1 MKFKKKSFRQAFS
14 LIEVLIFVTILA
26 LFFVVAA
33 AVTTAVLRDIG
44 INTKRVVAAH
54 RSEELLEWL
63 KYQKDLNWDD
73 FYTKTS
79 SGGSTTYCFVF
90 WSNIQWPASSGSC
103 VLGPN
108 DAPEKREAT
117 LTQVAG
123 DPDLVKIQIT
133 STFEVLGQE
142 YSSILNSQV
151 GLIDQ

>member
-1 MKFKKKSFRQAFS
+1 MKKFHQKAFS

-44 INTKRVVAAH
+44 TNTKRVVAAH

-73 FYTKTS
+73 FYDKTS
-79 SGGSTTYCFVF
+79 SGGSTYCLN
-90 WSNIQWPASSGSC
+90 NIQWPASPGSC
-103 VLGPN
+103 VPLPN
-108 DAPEKREAT
+108 DPPEKREAT

-123 DPDLVKIQIT
+123 NRDLVKIQIT

>member
-44 INTKRVVAAH
+44 INTKRVEAAH

-63 KYQKDLNWDD
+63 KYQKDLNWGD
-73 FYTKTS
+73 FYDKTS
-79 SGGSTTYCFVF
+79 TGGSTYCLN
-90 WSNIQWPASSGSC
+90 NIQWPASSGSC
-103 VLGPN
+103 GASLPGDP
-108 DAPEKREAT
+108 PEKREAT
-117 LTQVAG
+117 LTRDAGG

-151 GLIDQ
+151 SLIDQ

>member
-1 MKFKKKSFRQAFS
+1 MKKFHQKAFS

-73 FYTKTS
+73 FYDKTS
-79 SGGSTTYCFVF
+79 SGGSTYCFVD
-90 WSNIQWPASSGSC
+90 WNNIQWPASNGSC
-103 VLGPN
+103 VLLP
-108 DAPEKREAT
+108 DDPPEKREAT
-117 LTQVAG
+117 LTRDTG
-123 DPDLVKIQIT
+123 GDLVKIQIT

-142 YSSILNSQV
+142 YSSILKSQV
-151 GLIDQ
+151 SLIDQ